1 MPRELV
7 TRHFRARW
15 TALRDACM
23 MKIAGKI
30 PALCGEIAVSDGVAH
45 GLKSCQHDAIA
56 RGVVG

>member
-1 MPRELV
+1 
-7 TRHFRARW
+7 
-15 TALRDACM
+15 M